1 VTHTAAVIAS
11 AAMLIRRPVAEV
23 FAAFVEPE
31 RTSKFWFTSGS
42 GSLEEGKRVEWT
54 WDKYGFT
61 VPVDVKTVED
71 NRRIVVEWPGY
82 GTPTTIEWHFTARP
96 DDTTYVSITN
106 SGFSGDA
113 GEVAKQAVSA
123 TEGFAYVLAALK
135 ALLEHGVS
143 LNLGADKFPDGLPEA
158 TS

>member
-1 VTHTAAVIAS
+1 MTHTPVIAS
-11 AAMLIRRPVAEV
+11 AQMLIRRPVADV
-23 FAAFVEPE
+23 FAAFLEPE
-31 RTSKFWFTSGS
+31 RTAKFWFSSGS
-42 GSLEEGKRVEWT
+42 GRLEEGKRVEWT

-82 GTPTTIEWHFTARP
+82 GTPTTIEWLFTARP

-106 SGFSGDA
+106 CGFTGDA
-113 GEVAKQAVSA
+113 AEVAKQAVGA

-135 ALLEHGVS
+135 ALLEHGIS
-143 LNLGADKFPDGLPEA
+143 LKLVADKFPDGLPVS
-158 TS
+158 TT